1 MNKFWLRPRTIIT
14 VLGTA
19 LLLGGAVSLTLTI
32 RSRESNLVV
41 TPAAATAAQA
51 APKPATQ
58 TSNYIGGTPVR
69 IQIPSLNIDLA
80 VIPGYYNAKSQ
91 TWTLT
96 TDKVQYATIT
106 PKANNQAGNTFLYG
120 HYRSNVFASLHR
132 IQSGATAI
140 ITTDNGHKFTYT
152 LGAVHV
158 VSPSDSASVFNYQ
171 GPPILTVQ
179 TCTGLFFQNR
189 QLFTFDLSGAA

>member
-1 MNKFWLRPRTIIT
+1 MIIT
-14 VLGTA
+14 VLGAA
-19 LLLGGAVSLTLTI
+19 LLIGGAVSLTMII

-41 TPAAATAAQA
+41 TPAATTAVRA
-51 APKPATQ
+51 APKPAAQ
-58 TSNYIGGTPVR
+58 NSGYIGGTPVR

-96 TDKVQYATIT
+96 TNKVQYATIT
-106 PKANNQAGNTFLYG
+106 PEANNQAGNTFLYG
-120 HYRSNVFASLHR
+120 HYRSNVFANLHR
-132 IQSGATAI
+132 IQSGASAI

-152 LGAVHV
+152 LSAVHV

-171 GPPILTVQ
+171 GAPILTVQ

-189 QLFTFDLSGAA
+189 QLFTFDLSGVA